1 MAVLIWSWNIFSE
14 KRFRKY
20 KKSRDVSEIESEV
33 YEQDM
38 RDLVDIMLQTAKDT
52 AYGVESA
59 PGKRRD

>member
-1 MAVLIWSWNIFSE
+1 MISFDEEI
-14 KRFRKY
+14 RKY

-33 YEQDM
+33 YEQYM